1 MNEQTT
7 EGKFDQIKG
16 KVKQGVGEA
25 VGNDRLAN
33 SGAADQVKGAAK
45 ESWGAAKDAF
55 RDARDR
61 SDTTAGTTNTSDT
74 DRGDTA
80 HDVRQ
85 KIVSTAQNVKDEVK
99 EKADHFRRSA

>member
-1 MNEQTT
+1 MNENTA
-7 EGKFDQIKG
+7 EGKFDQVKG
-16 KVKQGVGEA
+16 KVKQGIGEA

-55 RDARDR
+55 RD
-61 SDTTAGTTNTSDT
+61 STTPATTTTDDT
-74 DRGDTA
+74 DPATTA

-85 KIVSTAQNVKDEVK
+85 KVVSTAQNVKDDVK